1 MKRPVIGVV
10 PLLDIEK
17 ESYWM
22 LPGYMEGIRQAGGL
36 PMMMPLTGDR
46 NEIRQ
51 MAEMMNGFLFTGAHH
66 VSPSVY

>member
-22 LPGYMEGIRQAGGL
+22 LPGYNGGNSSGRR
-36 PMMMPLTGDR
+36 TADDDAAYR
-46 NEIRQ
+46 
-51 MAEMMNGFLFTGAHH
+51 
-66 VSPSVY
+66 